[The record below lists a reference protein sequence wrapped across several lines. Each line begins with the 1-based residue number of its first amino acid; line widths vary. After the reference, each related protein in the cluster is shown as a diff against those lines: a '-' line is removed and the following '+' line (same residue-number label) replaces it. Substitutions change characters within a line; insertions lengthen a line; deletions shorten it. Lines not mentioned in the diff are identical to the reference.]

1 MTSSLPSAPPTPS
14 APAPA
19 ADVARR
25 RAVAALALAM
35 LLASLGTS
43 VANVALPTLAD
54 HFAAPVGHVQW
65 VVLAYLLAM
74 TVTAVTVGRLGD
86 AVGRRRVLLAG
97 LAVFAVASLACALA
111 PTLGLLVAAR
121 ALQGVGAAVMMALP
135 LALVRDTVPEERTG
149 SAMGLL
155 GTTSAVGTAL
165 GPAGGGLLIGAFG
178 WQAVFVAIVPLSV
191 VALVLT
197 WRVLPSEVRA
207 TRRGQPF
214 DGLGATIL
222 TIALFAYALAMTSPE
237 SIPGASA
244 GRLLVAAAGLLV
256 LFVAVERRAT
266 APLVPLSMLRTPTL
280 GGGMAMNVLV
290 ATVMMSTLVVGP
302 FYLADGLG
310 LGEAAIGLTLA
321 IGPVVSA
328 CSGVFAG
335 RLVDRAGAA
344 GSTTI
349 GLVGMTVGAGA
360 LVLLPALWGLAGYAL
375 ALVVLTPGY
384 QLFLAANNTNALAGA
399 APERR
404 GTASG
409 MLSLSRNLG
418 QITGASAMG
427 ALFAAAAGADAG
439 GSSAAATTGMQT
451 AFTVA
456 ALLLVT
462 ATVVSIA
469 VRPRAR

>member
-1 MTSSLPSAPPTPS
+1 
-14 APAPA
+14 
-19 ADVARR
+19 
-25 RAVAALALAM
+25 M

-54 HFAAPVGHVQW
+54 DFAAPVGHVQW

-86 AVGRRRVLLAG
+86 AVGRQRVLVAG
-97 LAVFAVASLACALA
+97 LAVFTIATLACALA

-121 ALQGVGAAVMMALP
+121 ALQGTGAAVMMALP
-135 LALVRDTVPEERTG
+135 LALVRDTVPEGRTG

-178 WQAVFVAIVPLSV
+178 WPAVFVAIVPLAA
-191 VALVLT
+191 VALVLA

-207 TRRGQPF
+207 PRRHQRF
-214 DGLGATIL
+214 DGLGAAIL
-222 TIALFAYALAMTSPE
+222 TAALFAYALAMTSPE
-237 SIPGASA
+237 TIPGATT
-244 GRLLVAAAGLLV
+244 GRLLLAAIVLLA
-256 LFVAVERRAT
+256 LFVAVERRAA
-266 APLVPLSMLRTPTL
+266 APVVPLSMLRTASL
-280 GGGMAMNVLV
+280 GGGMAMNALV

-335 RLVDRAGAA
+335 RLVDCAGAP

-349 GLVGMTVGAGA
+349 GLVGMTAGTTG
-360 LVLLPALWGLAGYAL
+360 LVLLPPVWGVVGYAL

-399 APERR
+399 AQERR

-427 ALFAAAAGADAG
+427 ALFALASGVDDAE

-451 AFTVA
+451 TFTVA
-456 ALLLVT
+456 VLLLF
-462 ATVVSIA
+462 AGTVVSVA
-469 VRPRAR
+469 ARDRRG

>member
-1 MTSSLPSAPPTPS
+1 MPTHTLPQ
-14 APAPA
+14 PA

-25 RAVAALALAM
+25 HLVAPLALAM

-43 VANVALPTLAD
+43 VANVALPTFAD
-54 HFAAPVGHVQW
+54 TFAAPIGHVQW

-86 AVGRRRVLLAG
+86 AVGRQRVLLAG
-97 LAVFAVASLACALA
+97 LAVFTVASLACALA

-135 LALVRDTVPEERTG
+135 LALVRDIVPEGRTG

-178 WQAVFVAIVPLSV
+178 WPAIFVAMVPLGV
-191 VALVLT
+191 GALLLT
-197 WRVLPSEVRA
+197 WRMLPGDGAPV
-207 TRRGQPF
+207 RRGQRF
-214 DGLGATIL
+214 DGAGAVVL
-222 TIALFAYALAMTSPE
+222 TAALVAYALAMTSPE
-237 SIPGASA
+237 ALPGGTV
-244 GRLLVAAAGLLV
+244 GRLLLVATVLV
-256 LFVAVERRAT
+256 GVFVAVERRAA
-266 APLVPLSMLRTPTL
+266 APLMPLSMLRSATL

-302 FYLADGLG
+302 FYLSGALG

-321 IGPVVSA
+321 IGPIVSA

-335 RLVDRAGAA
+335 RLVDRVGAPR
-344 GSTTI
+344 STTI
-349 GLVGMTVGAGA
+349 GLLGMTAGA
-360 LVLLPALWGLAGYAL
+360 VALTLLPTVWGLTGYAL

-384 QLFLAANNTNALAGA
+384 QLFLAANNTNAMAGA
-399 APERR
+399 SPERR

-427 ALFAAAAGADAG
+427 ALFAVAAGSAAG
-439 GSSAAATTGMQT
+439 DVSAAATTTGMQT
-451 AFTVA
+451 TFAVA
-456 ALLLVT
+456 VLLLVG
-462 ATVVSIA
+462 ATGVSFVA
-469 VRPRAR
+469 RGRGTRGEEGVR